1 MILYKVASV
10 LNKSDMHSSS
20 MVAKVKSI
28 FQENF
33 SAETKGTKG
42 TLTAEVCIWEVQKYT
57 PEKHWIPYAGGQ
69 TAQAG
74 MGVEVVLLDGA
85 KKTVAKIRHF
95 DHQGH
100 DWKDAAEDV
109 AGHIATYVAKH

>member
-1 MILYKVASV
+1 V
-10 LNKSDMHSSS
+10 LFLLFLHP
-20 MVAKVKSI
+20 A
-28 FQENF
+28 
-33 SAETKGTKG
+33 
-42 TLTAEVCIWEVQKYT
+42 
-57 PEKHWIPYAGGQ
+57 
-69 TAQAG
+69 AQAG

-109 AGHIATYVAKH
+109 AGHIAAYVAKH